1 MAETWST
8 RLLLILPRCHLQTNS
23 PSTDQWQRHSSK
35 CDQISLLKMYGNS
48 PGHSYWQEEL
58 SHREE
63 PASHEDMSKAKHNID
78 LHFQT
83 HTVSQP
89 TREILPGV
97 NMVFQVTIT
106 SLANPALCWPDRLSC
121 ETNLVIVWDTARVGH
136 CGDRRGWSQGGQGE
150 TGQEPRYQRL
160 GLPSATCSGSR

>member
-1 MAETWST
+1 
-8 RLLLILPRCHLQTNS
+8 
-23 PSTDQWQRHSSK
+23 
-35 CDQISLLKMYGNS
+35 
-48 PGHSYWQEEL
+48 
-58 SHREE
+58 
-63 PASHEDMSKAKHNID
+63 MSKAKHNID

-121 ETNLVIVWDTARVGH
+121 ETNLDIVGDIVDSSDSDTGDHGLARDARHGGQHGDHGVRHSYTRDTAARVGH
-136 CGDRRGWSQGGQGE
+136 CRDRRGWSQGGQGE

-160 GLPSATCSGSR
+160 SLPTATCSGSR